1 MLAYTPNNVES
12 FTNKWNTFVVNL
24 NGIKPGFRNGIKNG
38 ITATVTP
45 RDHTN
50 TISTPMSPPYIVAP
64 SFEMRWPI
72 KNGHFNGQNGHNSPA
87 FRLTSHKQ
95 LEHSDEIETIEGS
108 DESPPYLPTRPCS
121 ISTYPYSAILTEKN
135 NFIEKHV

>member
-1 MLAYTPNNVES
+1 MHFVFQLPPNGSESLNTSMLAYTPNNVES

-72 KNGHFNGQNGHNSPA
+72 KNGHFNGQNGRNSTQIPVSNSYIQRFA
-87 FRLTSHKQ
+87 EPF
-95 LEHSDEIETIEGS
+95 
-108 DESPPYLPTRPCS
+108 
-121 ISTYPYSAILTEKN
+121 
-135 NFIEKHV
+135 NFT